1 MSGPAV
7 VVRESDELLRIAE
20 KLAAG
25 SLGET
30 AGVVAALLVLGTDTM
45 PESDQLFVD
54 GSTSWSRLTKAIEA
68 ASPPSRDRSGG
79 LQGQWS
85 DWLETANRRE
95 LFAHERPFRDFPL
108 GRLDEAARAVHRLF
122 LRLPEREG
130 RYLVGEIFDRFLSL
144 LSERQGKRGDEF
156 STPRSVNE
164 LMVRL
169 AELRLGMV
177 VGDFYAGQGGTLIAA
192 LRQVGAPERGET
204 PISGSEVNQASVFLA
219 RINLLLHDTDPGLI
233 RHEDALSSWRP
244 TDDEG
249 RSFDRIL
256 SNPPFSLHYN
266 EESYRTP
273 PDFLGHTSGA
283 KSELMMLQQMRASI
297 RPGGRV
303 IMAMPHGPLF
313 RGGPEERIRRALL
326 ERGEIEA
333 IVGIGPNLFQGTA
346 IPSCLIV
353 LRSPVQDP
361 GESADVLLINAERE
375 VEKGRNQNR
384 LEPRHIE
391 KITRVFQRRAE
402 VPGFSRLVPYEEIA
416 ANAHNL
422 NIRRYIEPS
431 ARHSPDLRAMV
442 SGGVPPGEV
451 EPVRERFAA
460 FGRPPELLFE
470 QRTDGYL
477 FPRGEDGFAEVMER
491 LSTLAAPVAGDL
503 VEKLRGSWPDIVQRA
518 HPPTTRPTLDLF
530 RQKLVDGLCAEL
542 AEEGVLDEYELAG
555 AFAQVWSER
564 SYQIKDHFHEDRQ
577 VLVEHVRARFV
588 TPLSEQLE
596 ELVRHR
602 QRALVDT
609 VRQWGE
615 RYGLPLTHLLK
626 RSEQADRRFEERLQ
640 ELGLDLG

>member
-1 MSGPAV
+1 MSEPAV

-30 AGVVAALLVLGTDTM
+30 AGVVAALLVLGTDM
-45 PESDQLFVD
+45 EPESDQFLGD
-54 GSTSWSRLTKAIEA
+54 TSTPRSRLAKAIEA
-68 ASPPSRDRSGG
+68 PSPPSRERPGG
-79 LQGQWS
+79 LQRQWD
-85 DWLETANRRE
+85 DWLEAANRRE
-95 LFAHERPFRDFPL
+95 LFASERPFRDFPSE
-108 GRLDEAARAVHRLF
+108 RLTEAARAVHRLL

-144 LSERQGKRGDEF
+144 LSERQGIRGDEF

-192 LRQVGAPERGET
+192 LHHVGAPERGET
-204 PISGSEVNQASVFLA
+204 PISGSEVNQASAFLA
-219 RINLLLHDTDPGLI
+219 RVNLLLHDTDPGLI
-233 RHEDALSSWRP
+233 RHEDALSTWRP

-256 SNPPFSLHYN
+256 SNPPFSLHY
-266 EESYRTP
+266 EQESYRTP
-273 PDFLGHTSGA
+273 PGFLGHTSGS

-391 KITRVFQRRAE
+391 KITRVFQWRAE
-402 VPGFSRLVPYEEIA
+402 LPGFSRLVPYEEIA
-416 ANAHNL
+416 SNAHDL
-422 NIRRYIEPS
+422 NIRRYIDPP
-431 ARHSPDLRAMV
+431 ARQSPDLRAMV
-442 SGGVPPGEV
+442 SGGVPPEEV
-451 EPVRERFAA
+451 EPVRARFAA
-460 FGRPPELLFE
+460 FGQPPERFFE
-470 QRTDGYL
+470 RDSHGYL
-477 FPRGEDGFAEVMER
+477 FPQSTDGFAGVMKQ
-491 LSTLAAPVAGDL
+491 LSTLAGPVVGDL
-503 VEKLRGSWPDIVQRA
+503 VERLRHSWPDIVHQA
-518 HPPTTRPTLDLF
+518 HPPTARPTLGAF
-530 RQKLVDGLCAEL
+530 RQKLVDGFCTEL
-542 AEEGVLDEYELAG
+542 TEAGVLDEYELAG
-555 AFAQVWSER
+555 ALAQVWADHAYEVN
-564 SYQIKDHFHEDRQ
+564 DHFHEDRRE
-577 VLVEHVRARFV
+577 LLEYVRVRFV
-588 TPLSEQLE
+588 EPLSGQID
-596 ELVRHR
+596 ELVGHR
-602 QRALVDT
+602 QRALADT
-609 VRQWGE
+609 VRQWSE
-615 RYGLPLTHLLK
+615 RYGLPLTHLLEQ
-626 RSEQADRRFEERLQ
+626 SAQADRRFQERFR
-640 ELGLDLG
+640 ELGLDLD